1 MNHSSPW
8 FLSFCLK
15 QNRFLFFSNIFLK
28 TLNQILLDGWM
39 CFFAKNNFFLH
50 IFHQMEISCQNCQI
64 FFNNMDWVGGDF
76 GWLLHKMTNLTIYVA
91 IGFEQPF
98 ICLDGLYYYI
108 SYIYFFILNKEF
120 EYVSF
125 EFNYIYVKETSR

>member
-1 MNHSSPW
+1 MGGCA
-8 FLSFCLK
+8 FL
-15 QNRFLFFSNIFLK
+15 Q
-28 TLNQILLDGWM
+28 
-39 CFFAKNNFFLH
+39 KNNLFLH

-98 ICLDGLYYYI
+98 ICLDELYYYI

>member
-1 MNHSSPW
+1 
-8 FLSFCLK
+8 
-15 QNRFLFFSNIFLK
+15 
-28 TLNQILLDGWM
+28 
-39 CFFAKNNFFLH
+39 
-50 IFHQMEISCQNCQI
+50 
-64 FFNNMDWVGGDF
+64 
-76 GWLLHKMTNLTIYVA
+76 MTNLTIYVA

-98 ICLDGLYYYI
+98 ICLDELYYYI